1 MPAATD
7 SARPTVRPPMTAPRQ
22 ALASAAAICARD
34 PPRARRM
41 PISRRCSSTRYEK
54 TPPTPMIGAQLVA
67 VLVRDIES
75 APGSAKAYFVT
86 DICFQH
92 AAWEQNLVA
101 ALTWFTSPGGP
112 SNDR

>member
-1 MPAATD
+1 
-7 SARPTVRPPMTAPRQ
+7 MTTSRFSLRLGES
-22 ALASAAAICARD
+22 LAFGG
-34 PPRARRM
+34 
-41 PISRRCSSTRYEK
+41 SR
-54 TPPTPMIGAQLVA
+54 IGAQLVA